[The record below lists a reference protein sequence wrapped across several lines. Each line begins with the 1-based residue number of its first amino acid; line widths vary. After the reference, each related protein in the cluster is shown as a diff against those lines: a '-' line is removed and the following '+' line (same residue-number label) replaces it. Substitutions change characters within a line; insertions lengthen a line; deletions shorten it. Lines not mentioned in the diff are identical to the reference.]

1 MICKLNY
8 TPNRTHKMSEH
19 IYLFQK
25 IYWLKTKGIC
35 NMLLDA
41 KQNINNH
48 INCYDVLDTLHR
60 ECLSLTYAFYCVL

>member
-1 MICKLNY
+1 
-8 TPNRTHKMSEH
+8 
-19 IYLFQK
+19 
-25 IYWLKTKGIC
+25 
-35 NMLLDA
+35 MLLDA